1 MKKLKS
7 PKVLSLKKAVRVFKS
22 KGRSWKDFTKGK
34 QYAV

>member
-1 MKKLKS
+1 MRTKRTSKILA
-7 PKVLSLKKAVRVFKS
+7 LRKAVRAFKS